1 MAGTPP
7 PPMMDGDGDAKTPAV
22 TLADARDALV
32 ALPGDATDEAK
43 EMAQKLVDEAL
54 RLPGNEAELIASLD
68 AKVEQ
73 ARMDAVAAQTAAEMA
88 TETAEQARMD
98 AVAAQTGAEMAAATA
113 EQDRMAAVTA
123 QETAE
128 MDAATAEQDRMAAV
142 TAQETR
148 GNGGGDG

>member
-1 MAGTPP
+1 MKFDKKKLLTSVSAVALMLAVGACSSSSDDDEMAGTPP
-7 PPMMDGDGDAKTPAV
+7 IMDGDGDADAMNGDGDAKTPAV

-88 TETAEQARMD
+88 AATAEQARMD
-98 AVAAQTGAEMAAATA
+98 AVAAQTGAEMPSC
-113 EQDRMAAVTA
+113 
-123 QETAE
+123 
-128 MDAATAEQDRMAAV
+128 
-142 TAQETR
+142 
-148 GNGGGDG
+148 GDG